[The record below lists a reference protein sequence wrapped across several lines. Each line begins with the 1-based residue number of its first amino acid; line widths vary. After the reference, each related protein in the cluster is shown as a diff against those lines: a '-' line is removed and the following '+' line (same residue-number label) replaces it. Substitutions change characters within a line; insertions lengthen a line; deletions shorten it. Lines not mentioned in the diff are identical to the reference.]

1 MKTSVV
7 TFSNWLKLP
16 LGLLVAAGSLSGCG
30 KIGDPLPP
38 VPRRRLV
45 VETLRVRQEGGR
57 LVLSF
62 PLVRTRQTR
71 QIERIDIYRLIE
83 AEQTPLT
90 LTTETFE
97 NRASIIAS
105 IPAAQIPPDRSTV
118 TYVDPLET
126 SRLPQGARHL
136 YAVRVIDAT
145 GARADLSSFA
155 IIHPLAE
162 VAAAATELR
171 AAQEEKQIILTWKAP
186 ERNVTGAGPVNL
198 AGYNIYRRLAGTTG
212 PLLRLNDQPLAEARF
227 VDRGFDFGASYEYAV
242 RAISRAGGQENQ
254 AANDPARP
262 TVVESDESQ
271 LLLHA
276 AKDTF
281 APAAPSLV
289 TVASINRV
297 VSLFWPL
304 NTEPDIAG
312 YHIYRAEEEKG
323 KPSAWR
329 RINSQLHQTGSW
341 RDERVVV
348 GRTYFYQVTAVD
360 RFGNESQRSDTVS
373 EIANP

>member
-16 LGLLVAAGSLSGCG
+16 LGLLLVTGSLSGCG

-45 VETLRVRQEGGR
+45 VETLQVRQEGGR

-62 PLVRTRQTR
+62 PLVRPRQTR
-71 QIERIDIYRLIE
+71 QIERIDIYRLVE
-83 AEQTPLT
+83 PDRTPLA

-97 NRASIIAS
+97 SRASIIAS

-118 TYVDPLET
+118 TYVDPLEMSNIT
-126 SRLPQGARHL
+126 SGIRHL

-145 GARADLSSFA
+145 GAGADLSSFG

-162 VAAAATELR
+162 VATTPTELR
-171 AAQEEKQIILTWKAP
+171 AAQEEKEIILTWKAP
-186 ERNVTGAGPVNL
+186 ERNVTGTSPVNL
-198 AGYNIYRRLAGTTG
+198 AGYNIYRRPAGTEG
-212 PLLRLNDQPLAEARF
+212 SLIRLNDQPLVEARF
-227 VDRGFDFGASYEYAV
+227 VDRGFEFGATYEYAV
-242 RAISRAGGQENQ
+242 RAISRATGTETTVS
-254 AANDPARP
+254 DPARP

-289 TVASINRV
+289 TIASINRV

-312 YHIYRAEEEKG
+312 YHIYRAEEENG

-329 RINSQLHQTGSW
+329 RINPQLHQTGSW

-373 EIANP
+373 EIVNP